1 VKRNKCRIVKNA
13 IPAYLE
19 GDLPPDK
26 LRLVEEHLAACSSCR
41 AEEAIFRRSM
51 NALDAFAASEKES
64 LPVPEMWDAV
74 ALRIGAE
81 QQRLSRR
88 VAGMRI
94 GAIAAAAVA
103 GGAAVLSLFLP
114 PQNRPAQHSEN
125 PPTLVAKEPQ
135 AAPKKPGLETAKPN
149 EVNPP
154 LSVTRTSD
162 HRKSKVKPSTERL
175 RRPSSKHH
183 PKENGVRDVPRK
195 SINPQAPKPIQQP
208 QNNQEMGFGGPELLA
223 AVREMGESL
232 NPVPP
237 GIAQAELH
245 ESSVKA
251 DQKAME
257 ALEKVKMAALVSLT
271 AEHSYEIHYDL

>member
-1 VKRNKCRIVKNA
+1 MKRNRCRIVKNA

-26 LRLVEEHLAACSSCR
+26 LRLVEEHLATCSSCR
-41 AEEAIFRRSM
+41 AEEALFRRSM

-64 LPVPEMWDAV
+64 LAVPEMWDAV
-74 ALRIGAE
+74 ALRISAE

-88 VAGMRI
+88 VAGIRI
-94 GAIAAAAVA
+94 GAIAAAAVTA
-103 GGAAVLSLFLP
+103 GAVVLSLSLP
-114 PQNRPAQHSEN
+114 PQNRPAQRLEK
-125 PPTLVAKEPQ
+125 PPALVAKESQ
-135 AAPKKPGLETAKPN
+135 ATPKKPRLETAKPN
-149 EVNPP
+149 EGNTPP
-154 LSVTRTSD
+154 SVTRARD
-162 HRKSKVKPSTERL
+162 YRKSNVKPGTERF
-175 RRPSSKHH
+175 RRPSHKH

-195 SINPQAPKPIQQP
+195 STNPQAPKPIQQP
-208 QNNQEMGFGGPELLA
+208 QDNQEMGFGGPELLA

-245 ESSVKA
+245 ESSMKA

-271 AEHSYEIHYDL
+271 AEQSYEIHYDL